1 MNRNLRH
8 LVLAIFLPIHFWAQE
23 SAKYAGEN
31 ASYFRA
37 EELYEKAQY
46 SAAKQEFHAFISGSK
61 EAKRNPNDPFLVK
74 AYYYEGISALEL
86 YNNDAIPL
94 LDAFNKAYPDN
105 IYKNKIALKI
115 GNFHFQ
121 NEDFESAQ
129 LAYSKVPVRE
139 VEADEKEEV
148 LFKMGYSAFQN
159 GDLESSYDAFRD
171 VKDGTTQYAKPSLY
185 FYSHISYTKNA
196 LQVALEGFQKLR
208 TDSTF
213 CGVVPY
219 YIAQILHKQGKFQE
233 VIDLAPT
240 VLSCSVVNNEADIQ
254 HIIGDAYYQL
264 GKYTEAISYLEKY
277 HAKSKGT
284 RDDFYEL
291 GFSYYKTNQFEK
303 AIKNFDKVTRVDD
316 SLGHISMYQIGDAYL
331 KADKLLPA
339 RSAFERASD
348 MTSLPTIQEDALYQF
363 AVISFKVDIN
373 PYDESV
379 RAFENYLARYPNTK
393 RKSDVFQYLVNVYT
407 TTSNYA
413 KAIESLDKLPSM
425 DAKLKR
431 VYQTV
436 AFNYG
441 VELFQKNE
449 YNDAMG
455 AFKLVEKY
463 PMDPQMVAL
472 ARYWVAD
479 VYFRKKELKEA
490 ISMYREFISSPA
502 SNSLPEKIDA
512 YYNIGY
518 AYMEQEAYDQC
529 IESFRTYLQFA
540 PKDKNKVLD
549 ATFRVADCYYLTRQ
563 NLLAVEFY
571 KNALALN
578 SGLNDKAMY
587 YLAKAYGYNDQAS
600 DKIKTLNDLLA
611 NFKKSKYR
619 MNASYELGR
628 TYMSERDF
636 DDALLAYE
644 NFLKEYPNST
654 YVLDVRLEMADAYY
668 KKWDYIKAE
677 SAYKSILAEFEQQRE
692 VCEKVVKAL
701 IDVYNAQKN
710 PELAST
716 IADQYPCANIS
727 KEEKEN
733 MFYSPAWNSYLDS
746 NYAEAAPNFEIYL
759 TKFPNGRFVNET
771 YFYLGNSYLK
781 TKDSVNAMNYFEKFM
796 ETPTTAYSEFAA
808 AKLSGYYYGK
818 KEYAKANNF
827 YKKLDELATKPTTT
841 FQAKLGQM
849 RCAFLID
856 DFANS
861 IVNAKFVLENAAIT
875 PQIKVEAEYSIGLSN
890 YNLKEYNN
898 AKPSLE
904 WLVKNTTTS
913 MGSEA
918 KYLLADIYF
927 KNKELA
933 LAETEIKALVKMKP
947 SYNFWVAKGLMLQT
961 RIHMLN
967 DDLFQ
972 AEQTLKSVIDFYP
985 DSNDGIQSE
994 ANDLWDEL
1002 MQLKNPPATEEK
1014 EPEMKIEINEN

>member
-8 LVLAIFLPIHFWAQE
+8 LVFAFLLPIQFWAQE
-23 SAKYAGEN
+23 TAKYAGEN

-37 EELYEKAQY
+37 EELFEKAQY
-46 SAAKQEFHAFISGSK
+46 SAAKQEFRTFINGSK

-94 LDAFNKAYPDN
+94 LEAFIKAYPDN
-105 IYKNKIALKI
+105 IYKNRIALKI
-115 GNFHFQ
+115 GNYHFQ

-139 VEADEKEEV
+139 VEPEEKEEV
-148 LFKMGYSAFQN
+148 LFKMGYSAFQM
-159 GDLESSYDAFRD
+159 GDLEASYDAFRD
-171 VKDGTTQYAKPSLY
+171 VKDGSTQYAKPSLY

-219 YIAQILHKQGKFQE
+219 YIAQILHKQGKYQE
-233 VIDLAPT
+233 VIDFAPT
-240 VLSCSVVNNEADIQ
+240 VLSCTFVNNEADIQ
-254 HIIGDAYYQL
+254 HIIGDSYYQL
-264 GKYTEAISYLEKY
+264 GLYKDAIGFLEKY

-291 GFSYYKTNQFEK
+291 GFSYYKTNQYEK

-316 SLGHISMYQIGDAYL
+316 SLGHIAMYQIGDAYL
-331 KADKLLPA
+331 KSEKLLPA
-339 RSAFERASD
+339 RSAFERASE
-348 MTSLPTIQEDALYQF
+348 MKSLENIQEDALYQF

-379 RAFENYLARYPNTK
+379 RAFENYLSRYPNTK

-425 DAKLKR
+425 DAKLKA

-436 AFNYG
+436 AFNHG

-449 YNDAMG
+449 YDDAMS

-463 PMDPQMVAL
+463 PIDPQMVAL

-518 AYMEQEAYDQC
+518 AYLDQEAYDQS

-549 ATFRVADCYYLTRQ
+549 ATFRVADSYYLTRQ
-563 NLLAVEFY
+563 NLLAVQFY
-571 KNALALN
+571 KDALALN

-587 YLAKAYGYNDQAS
+587 YLAKAYGYNAQPA
-600 DKIKTLNDLLA
+600 DKIKTLNDLLM

-619 MNASYELGR
+619 MNAAYELGR

-636 DDALLAYE
+636 DEALMAYE

-654 YVLDVRLEMADAYY
+654 YVLDVRLDMADAYY

-710 PELAST
+710 PELASAT
-716 IADQYPCANIS
+716 ADQYPCANIS
-727 KEEKEN
+727 K
-733 MFYSPAWNSYLDS
+733 DS

-781 TKDSVNAMNYFEKFM
+781 IKDSVNAMNYFEKFM
-796 ETPTTAYSEFAA
+796 ETPTTAYSEFASS
-808 AKLSGYYYGK
+808 KLASYYYGK
-818 KEYAKANNF
+818 KDYIKANAY
-827 YKKLDELATKPTTT
+827 YKKLDELASKPTTT

-849 RCAFLID
+849 RCAFLTEEY
-856 DFANS
+856 ANS
-861 IVNAKFVLENAAIT
+861 IENAKFVLENAAIT

-890 YNLKEYNN
+890 YYLKEYNL

-904 WLVKNTTTS
+904 WLVKNTTTA

-918 KYLLADIYF
+918 KFLLADIYF

-933 LAETEIKALVKMKP
+933 TAEAEIKALVKMKP

>member
-8 LVLAIFLPIHFWAQE
+8 LVFAFLLPIQFWAQE

-31 ASYFRA
+31 ANYYRA
-37 EELYEKAQY
+37 EELFEKAQY
-46 SAAKQEFHAFISGSK
+46 SAAKQEFRSFINGSISANK
-61 EAKRNPNDPFLVK
+61 NQNDPLLVK

-105 IYKNKIALKI
+105 LYKNKIAIKV
-115 GNFHFQ
+115 GNYHFQ
-121 NEDFESAQ
+121 NEDYESAQ
-129 LAYSKVPVRE
+129 LAYAKVPIRE
-139 VEADEKEEV
+139 VEPEEKEEV
-148 LFKMGYSAFQN
+148 LFKLGYSAFQI
-159 GDLESSYDAFRD
+159 GDMETSYDAFRD
-171 VKDGTTQYAKPSLY
+171 VKDGSTQYAKPSLY
-185 FYSHISYTKNA
+185 FYSHISYTRNA

-219 YIAQILHKQGKFQE
+219 YIAQILHKQGKYQE
-233 VIDLAPT
+233 VIDFAPT
-240 VLSCSVVNNEADIQ
+240 VLSCSIVNNESDIQ

-264 GKYTEAISYLEKY
+264 GKYAEAISYLEKF
-277 HAKSKGT
+277 HSKSKGT

-291 GFSYYKTNQFEK
+291 GFAYYKSNQFEK

-316 SLGHISMYQIGDAYL
+316 SLGHIAMYQIGDCYL

-348 MTSLPTIQEDALYQF
+348 MTSLPNIQEDALYQF

-379 RAFENYLARYPNTK
+379 RAFENYLSRYPNTK

-407 TTSNYA
+407 NTSNYS
-413 KAIESLDKLPSM
+413 KALESLDKLPSM

-441 VELFQKNE
+441 VELFQKNNFTE
-449 YNDAMG
+449 AMS
-455 AFKLVEKY
+455 AFKSVEKY

-479 VYFRKKELKEA
+479 IHFRQKELKEA

-518 AYMEQEAYDQC
+518 AYLDQEAYDQS

-571 KNALALN
+571 KDALALN

-587 YLAKAYGYNDQAS
+587 YLAKAYGFNGQPKE
-600 DKIKTLNDLLA
+600 KINTLNDLLT
-611 NFKKSKYR
+611 NYKKSKYR
-619 MNASYELGR
+619 MTASYELGR
-628 TYMSERDF
+628 TYMTEREF
-636 DDALLAYE
+636 DQALSTFD
-644 NFLKEYPNST
+644 NFLKEYPNSSF
-654 YVLDVRLEMADAYY
+654 VLDVRLDMADAYY
-668 KKWDYIKAE
+668 KKWDYVKAE

-692 VCEKVVKAL
+692 VCEKVVKSL
-701 IDVYNAQKN
+701 MDVYNAQKN
-710 PELAST
+710 PELASS
-716 IADQYPCANIS
+716 IADQYPCANVS

-746 NYAEAAPNFEIYL
+746 NYTEAAPKFEVYL
-759 TKFPNGRFVNET
+759 SKFPTGRFVDET

-781 TKDSVNAMNYFEKFM
+781 IKDTTNAMGYFAKFL
-796 ETPTTAYSEFAA
+796 ETPTTAYSEYAA
-808 AKLSGYYYGK
+808 AKLAAHFYSK
-818 KEYAKANNF
+818 KDYAKANGY
-827 YKKLDELATKPTTT
+827 YKKLDELASKPTTT

-849 RCAFLID
+849 RCSFLTE
-856 DFANS
+856 DFAS
-861 IVNAKFVLENAAIT
+861 AITNAKFVLENAAIT

-890 YNLKEYNN
+890 YNLKEYNS

-904 WLVKNTTTS
+904 WLVRNTTTA

-947 SYNFWVAKGLMLQT
+947 SYNYWVAKGLMLQT

-994 ANDLWDEL
+994 ATDLWDEL

>member
-8 LVLAIFLPIHFWAQE
+8 LVFAFLLPIQFWAQE
-23 SAKYAGEN
+23 TAKYAGEN

-37 EELYEKAQY
+37 EELFEKAQY
-46 SAAKQEFHAFISGSK
+46 SAAKQEFRTFINGSK
-61 EAKRNPNDPFLVK
+61 EAKRNPNDPFIVK

-94 LDAFNKAYPDN
+94 LEAFIKAYPDN
-105 IYKNKIALKI
+105 IYKNRIALKI
-115 GNFHFQ
+115 GNYHFQ

-139 VEADEKEEV
+139 VEPEEKEEV
-148 LFKMGYSAFQN
+148 LFKMGYAAFQN
-159 GDLESSYDAFRD
+159 GDVETSYDAFRD

-219 YIAQILHKQGKFQE
+219 YIAQILHKQGKYQE
-233 VIDLAPT
+233 VIDFAPT
-240 VLSCSVVNNEADIQ
+240 VLSCTFVNNEADIQ
-254 HIIGDAYYQL
+254 HIIGDSYYQL
-264 GKYTEAISYLEKY
+264 GLYKDAIGFLEKY

-291 GFSYYKTNQFEK
+291 GFSYYKTNQYEK

-316 SLGHISMYQIGDAYL
+316 SLGHIAMYQIGDAYL
-331 KADKLLPA
+331 KSEKLLPA
-339 RSAFERASD
+339 RSAFERASE
-348 MTSLPTIQEDALYQF
+348 MKSLENIQEDALYQF

-379 RAFENYLARYPNTK
+379 RAFENYLSRYPNTK

-425 DAKLKR
+425 DAKLKA

-436 AFNYG
+436 AFNHG

-449 YNDAMG
+449 YDDAMS

-463 PMDPQMVAL
+463 PIDPQMVAL

-518 AYMEQEAYDQC
+518 AYLDQEAYDQS

-549 ATFRVADCYYLTRQ
+549 ATFRVADSYYLTRQ
-563 NLLAVEFY
+563 NLLAVQFY
-571 KNALALN
+571 KDALALN

-587 YLAKAYGYNDQAS
+587 YLAKAYGYNAQPE
-600 DKIKTLNDLLA
+600 DKIKTLNDLLN

-619 MNASYELGR
+619 MNASFELGR

-636 DDALLAYE
+636 DEALMAYE

-654 YVLDVRLEMADAYY
+654 YVLDVRLDMADAYY

-710 PELAST
+710 PELASAT
-716 IADQYPCANIS
+716 ADQYPCANIS

-781 TKDSVNAMNYFEKFM
+781 IKDSVNAMNYFEKFM
-796 ETPTTAYSEFAA
+796 ETPTTAYSEFASS
-808 AKLSGYYYGK
+808 KLASYYYGK
-818 KEYAKANNF
+818 KDYIKANAY
-827 YKKLDELATKPTTT
+827 YKKLDELASKPTTT

-849 RCAFLID
+849 RCAFLTEEY
-856 DFANS
+856 ANS
-861 IVNAKFVLENAAIT
+861 IENAKFVLENAAIT

-890 YNLKEYNN
+890 YYLKEYNL

-904 WLVKNTTTS
+904 WLVKNTTTA

-918 KYLLADIYF
+918 KFLLADIYF

-933 LAETEIKALVKMKP
+933 TAEAEIKALVKMKP

>member
-8 LVLAIFLPIHFWAQE
+8 LVFAFLLPIQFWAQE
-23 SAKYAGEN
+23 TAKYSGEN
-31 ASYFRA
+31 AAYFRA

-46 SAAKQEFHAFISGSK
+46 SAAKQEFRTYINGSIRSNK
-61 EAKRNPNDPFLVK
+61 NSNDPFLIK
-74 AYYYEGISALEL
+74 AYYYEGIAALEL

-94 LDAFNKAYPDN
+94 LNAFNKAYPDN

-115 GNFHFQ
+115 GNYHFQ

-129 LAYSKVPVRE
+129 IAYSNVPVRE
-139 VEADEKEEV
+139 IELDEKEEA
-148 LFKMGYSAFQN
+148 LFKLGYSAYQN
-159 GDLESSYDAFRD
+159 GDVETSYTSFRD

-233 VIDLAPT
+233 VIDFAPT
-240 VLSCSVVNNEADIQ
+240 VLSCTEVNNESDIQ
-254 HIIGDAYYQL
+254 HVIGDAYYQL
-264 GKYTEAISYLEKY
+264 GKYAEAIPFLEKF
-277 HAKSKGT
+277 HSKSKGT
-284 RDDFYEL
+284 RDDYYAL
-291 GFSYYKTNQFEK
+291 GFAYYKTNQFDK
-303 AIKNFDKVTRVDD
+303 AIKSYDKVTRVDD
-316 SLGHISMYQIGDAYL
+316 SLGHIAMYQIGDSYL
-331 KADKLLPA
+331 KAEKLLPA
-339 RSAFERASD
+339 RSAFERASE
-348 MTSLPTIQEDALYQF
+348 MKSLPDIQEDALYQF

-379 RAFENYLARYPNTK
+379 RAFENYLSRYPNTK

-407 TTSNYA
+407 TTSNYS

-425 DAKLKR
+425 DAKLKA

-441 VELFQKNE
+441 VELFQKNDYDE
-449 YNDAMG
+449 AMN
-455 AFKLVEKY
+455 AFKLVEKH

-479 VYFRKKELKEA
+479 VLFRKKELTNA
-490 ISMYREFISSPA
+490 ITMYREFISSPA

-518 AYMEQEAYDQC
+518 AYLEQEAYDQAV
-529 IESFRTYLQFA
+529 ESFRTYLQFA

-587 YLAKAYGYNDQAS
+587 YLAKSYGYNGQPE
-600 DKIKTLNDLLA
+600 DKIKTLVDLL
-611 NFKKSKYR
+611 NNNKKSIYR

-628 TYMSERDF
+628 TYMSERQF
-636 DDALLAYE
+636 DEALIAYE
-644 NFLKEYPNST
+644 NFLKEYPSSK
-654 YVLDVRLEMADAYY
+654 YVLDVRLDMADAYY

-710 PELAST
+710 PELASSL
-716 IADQYPCANIS
+716 ADQYPCANIS

-781 TKDSVNAMNYFEKFM
+781 IKDSLNAMNYFEKFL
-796 ETPTTAYSEFAA
+796 ETPTTTYSEYAA
-808 AKLSGYYYGK
+808 VKLSAYFYGK
-818 KEYAKANNF
+818 KEYNKANNF
-827 YKKLDELATKPTTT
+827 YKKLDELASKPTTT
-841 FQAKLGQM
+841 FEAKLGQM
-849 RCAFLID
+849 RCAFLIED
-856 DFANS
+856 YTNS
-861 IVNAKFVLENAAIT
+861 LANAKFVLENAGIT
-875 PQIKVEAEYSIGLSN
+875 PQIKMEAEYAIGLCN
-890 YNLKEYNN
+890 YNLKEYNT

-904 WLVKNTTTS
+904 WLVKNTTTA

-927 KNKELA
+927 KNNELA
-933 LAETEIKALVKMKP
+933 MAETEIKALVKMKP
-947 SYNFWVAKGLMLQT
+947 SYNYWVAKGLMLQT
-961 RIHMLN
+961 RIHMRN

-985 DSNDGIQSE
+985 DAEDGIQSE